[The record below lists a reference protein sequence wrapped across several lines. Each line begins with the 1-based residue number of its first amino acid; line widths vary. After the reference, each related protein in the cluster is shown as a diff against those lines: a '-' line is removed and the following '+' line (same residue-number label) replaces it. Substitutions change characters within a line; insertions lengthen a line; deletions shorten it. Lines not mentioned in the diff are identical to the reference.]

1 MSQTTRFQFAS
12 ISIFALITLLGAGCQ
27 PSNSTPGSA
36 QAPRGDVGTDICG
49 TFTPDFVHS
58 ATGKTIVRVEPS
70 QLKGFFTCR
79 YYTDYKEDYYK
90 EGTFKAP
97 GGPNIMIALENLS
110 VATQKKGLTDMGAT
124 IETDPRIN
132 MEHYI
137 VRRSKDHSVWEV
149 ALVINPMRF
158 VWTDVTAGAITDDET
173 IQFAA
178 KMADLIQGRSSVK
191 IEKNPVDLTPPKVDT
206 SPTQEQTVR
215 AFLEAIAN
223 KKTDDALAMMD
234 ANAETKAGWKTN
246 FEQLKTLTI
255 TKIEP
260 IYQEEWTAERQSY
273 KAELEVKLVSGN
285 ASMGWV
291 NGKNFRWITVQ
302 KVGGTWQVHELAN
315 NP

>member
-1 MSQTTRFQFAS
+1 MSLTTRFHVTTVSVFS
-12 ISIFALITLLGAGCQ
+12 LIALLGAGCQ
-27 PSNSTPGSA
+27 SSNSTPGSA

-70 QLKGFFTCR
+70 KIAGLFTCD
-79 YYTDYKEDYYK
+79 YFTEYKEDYYH

-97 GGPNIMIALENLS
+97 GGPHITIALENLS
-110 VATQKKGLTDMGAT
+110 VANQKIGLESMGAK

-132 MEHYI
+132 MEHF
-137 VRRSKDHSVWEV
+137 VVHRTKDNSIWEV

-173 IQFAA
+173 ILFAA
-178 KMADLIQGRSSVK
+178 KMADLIQGRSNVK

-223 KKTDDALAMMD
+223 KKTSDALAMMD

-246 FEQLKTLTI
+246 FEQLKSLTI

-260 IYQEEWTAERQSY
+260 IYEEEWTAERQSY

-291 NGKNFRWITVQ
+291 NGKNFRWITVE
-302 KVGGTWQVHELAN
+302 KTGDKWLVHELAN